1 MAGRLQ
7 DKVAIITGAGHGIGR
22 AYARRVAEEGA
33 QVVIAELDAPAGE
46 RVAAEIGAAG
56 GAAWACPTDVT
67 DLESVTRLMAQTQ
80 ARYGRVDVLL
90 NNAAIYV
97 TQDLWKG
104 PAEDLPLEQWDRVL
118 EVNLKGVYLCCR
130 AVIPIMKAQRSG
142 KIINVASGTFF
153 TGLGDM
159 PHYTAA
165 KGGVVALTR
174 GVVGHVAQASEEG
187 ARGDVDDLA
196 AALGLHDRDDGPTA
210 EVDALQVDLE
220 HAVPLLERQVLGG
233 PLPEVLRDA
242 DRRVV
247 EPDVDAAVARL
258 RLGHQARHA
267 LQIGHVGRAGPG
279 GAAGRADLGRH
290 ALAGRRVQLGDDHLG
305 AFLRD
310 PPRIGPADP
319 VAGAGDDRHLVLQP
333 RAHAPL
339 PRTTCYPQPYSLFRA
354 RC

>member
-1 MAGRLQ
+1 KGEGWVLVRGSTQPSIAAGDSVHDAAALDDEELAGHEVRVGAGQEQRRAYHVLRYFDPLEGARASAALAAGADLVGDGLLAHRRAGREAV
-7 DKVAIITGAGHGIGR
+7 DVNAPG
-22 AYARRVAEEGA
+22 
-33 QVVIAELDAPAGE
+33 AELPGQDAGE
-46 RVAAEIGAAG
+46 G
-56 GAAWACPTDVT
+56 DH
-67 DLESVTRLMAQTQ
+67 
-80 ARYGRVDVLL
+80 
-90 NNAAIYV
+90 
-97 TQDLWKG
+97 
-104 PAEDLPLEQWDRVL
+104 PALR
-118 EVNLKGVYLCCR
+118 
-130 AVIPIMKAQRSG
+130 
-142 KIINVASGTFF
+142 
-153 TGLGDM
+153 
-159 PHYTAA
+159 
-165 KGGVVALTR
+165 R

-233 PLPEVLRDA
+233 PLPEVLRDV

-247 EPDVDAAVARL
+247 EQDVDAAVARL